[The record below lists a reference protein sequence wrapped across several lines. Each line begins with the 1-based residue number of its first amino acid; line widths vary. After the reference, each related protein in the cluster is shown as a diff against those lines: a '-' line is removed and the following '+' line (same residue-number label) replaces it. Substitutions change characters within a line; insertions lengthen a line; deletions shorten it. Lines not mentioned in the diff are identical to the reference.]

1 MCCAIIHA
9 WQQYYTRKKAFLEVV
24 GKILPE
30 IGVSRRI
37 LIRNRS
43 NGPQSPREPVAFMSF
58 HVSLASRLF
67 LFFLFLFW
75 NNPTFGYSASAR
87 RSLSWLIKNAAPR
100 SHMHSS
106 SKQAPAERA
115 GKNRGSC
122 KGKPKYSALMFLL
135 FRRFIA
141 FVLQFSH
148 VARTH
153 ACAWRL
159 RVQ

>member
-1 MCCAIIHA
+1 MPCYHS
-9 WQQYYTRKKAFLEVV
+9 YLTT
-24 GKILPE
+24 ILHPE
-30 IGVSRRI
+30 KRFSWSGRENIT
-37 LIRNRS
+37 RNRCFPS
-43 NGPQSPREPVAFMSF
+43 NINQELIERSAKSTGTRGIHEF
-58 HVSLASRLF
+58 SRF
-67 LFFLFLFW
+67 TGIEVILFFLFLFW
-75 NNPTFGYSASAR
+75 NNPAFGYSASVR

-135 FRRFIA
+135 SRRFIA

>member
-1 MCCAIIHA
+1 MRRAIIRA
-9 WQQYYTRKKAFLEVV
+9 WQQYYIRKKAFLEVV

-43 NGPQSPREPVAFMSF
+43 NGPQSPRELVAFMSF
-58 HVSLASRLF
+58 HVSPASRLF
-67 LFFLFLFW
+67 FFLFLFLFW
-75 NNPTFGYSASAR
+75 NNPTFGYSAFVR

-115 GKNRGSC
+115 GKT
-122 KGKPKYSALMFLL
+122 
-135 FRRFIA
+135 
-141 FVLQFSH
+141 VE
-148 VARTH
+148 VARENQNILHWCFSFPVVSSLPFWSLVT
-153 ACAWRL
+153 
-159 RVQ
+159 